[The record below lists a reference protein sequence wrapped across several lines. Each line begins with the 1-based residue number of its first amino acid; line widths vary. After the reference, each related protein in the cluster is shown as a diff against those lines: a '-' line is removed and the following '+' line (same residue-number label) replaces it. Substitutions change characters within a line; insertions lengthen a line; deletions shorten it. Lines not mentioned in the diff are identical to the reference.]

1 MENVIFII
9 ALTGLII
16 PFLWWCFKELPSEKW
31 QILAA
36 VPVKKADG
44 HHWAGTN
51 YTFYGFFVATAQS
64 FAVAMTLVL
73 TMSIGVAFGSMAL
86 AIVVTLIVSLPSSR
100 LVALFVEK
108 RRHTFTVAGAV
119 FIGLILAPFVL
130 IFLNACGFV
139 LPVMPV
145 MAALSVAYSFGEGIG
160 RIACISF
167 GCCYGKPVCTIG
179 RLGRAFFRR
188 MHFVFT
194 GPTKKVAYEGGLE
207 SREVVPVQAITAVI
221 CNATGIMA
229 TCLFLAAAYRLSFIL
244 AMVITQTWRC
254 YSETLRADYRGE
266 YRVSV
271 YQIMAAVSILYVL
284 GMAWFSGPYRGG
296 ELPQIMR
303 GLRAMANALPV
314 LFVQAVW
321 LTVFMFFGKS
331 TVTRAEISFH
341 VNRGAV

>member
-1 MENVIFII
+1 MENVIFITT
-9 ALTGLII
+9 LTGLFI
-16 PFLWWCFKELPSEKW
+16 PFLWWSFKKLPSEKW

-36 VPVKKADG
+36 VPVRKADG
-44 HHWAGTN
+44 HCWAGTN

-64 FAVAMTLVL
+64 FAVVMMLIL
-73 TMSIGVAFGSMAL
+73 IMSIGVAFGSVVL
-86 AIVVTLIVSLPSSR
+86 AIIATLAASLPSSR

-108 RRHTFTVAGAV
+108 KRHTFTVAGAV
-119 FIGLILAPFVL
+119 FVGLILAPFIL
-130 IFLNACGFV
+130 ILLNACGFI
-139 LPVMPV
+139 LPILPV

-167 GCCYGKPVCTIG
+167 GCCYGKPVCAVG
-179 RLGRAFFRR
+179 RLGRTFFKRT
-188 MHFVFT
+188 HFVFT

-207 SREVVPVQAITAVI
+207 NCEVVPIQAITAVVCI
-221 CNATGIMA
+221 ATGVMA

-244 AMVITQTWRC
+244 TMVVTQVWRC
-254 YSETLRADYRGE
+254 CSETLRADYRGE

-271 YQIMAAVSILYVL
+271 YQIMAIVSILYVL
-284 GMAWFSGPYRGG
+284 GMVWFLGPYRGN

-303 GLRAMANALPV
+303 GLGAMANVLPV

-321 LTVFMFFGKS
+321 LIVFIFFGKS